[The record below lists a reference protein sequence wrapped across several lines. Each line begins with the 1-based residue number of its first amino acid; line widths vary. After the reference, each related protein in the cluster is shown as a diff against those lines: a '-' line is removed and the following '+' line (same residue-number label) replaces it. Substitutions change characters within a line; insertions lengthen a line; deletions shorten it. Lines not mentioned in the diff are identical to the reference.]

1 MRWWCGAA
9 PQPLRR
15 WPHWRNARRWPSND
29 ASRRGVDLMKYDVIV
44 IGAGSAGCVMASR
57 LSEDPRASVLLLEAG
72 PDYPTFAHLP
82 DDLKLGN
89 NVWLS
94 AYGPHNWG
102 YVAQLTPQQNRL
114 TIPRGK
120 VTGGSSAVNGQ
131 VLYRGIPEDALIGI
145 RGLMKR
151 VAQGAHPAT
160 LYPAC
165 ARCERTRRS
174 PGRAG
179 VSLEKYP
186 DADEANC
193 ATATRSPPSYSHA
206 LHKTRRHLHRGRIHP
221 VHG

>member
-9 PQPLRR
+9 PRPRR
-15 WPHWRNARRWPSND
+15 RGPQWLNARRWPSND
-29 ASRRGVDLMKYDVIV
+29 ASRRGVDLMQYDVIV
-44 IGAGSAGCVMASR
+44 MGAGSAGCVMACR

-120 VTGGSSAVNGQ
+120 VTGGASAVNGQ
-131 VLYRGIPEDALIGI
+131 VLYRGIPEDYYNWAAWGNT
-145 RGLMKR
+145 
-151 VAQGAHPAT
+151 QGAYAQVLPDFCTMEHDHH
-160 LYPAC
+160 C
-165 ARCERTRRS
+165 
-174 PGRAG
+174 GGG
-179 VSLEKYP
+179 VY
-186 DADEANC
+186 
-193 ATATRSPPSYSHA
+193 
-206 LHKTRRHLHRGRIHP
+206 HRE
-221 VHG
+221 